1 MDKSAEKSLD
11 DFFSQYPIK
20 QYNKGQLL
28 IYAHEDPSGIFY
40 LESGSVRKYDIGHE
54 GDEVVLNVFTAKIFF
69 PISWAINK
77 TPNGYFFEAAT
88 PIQVRRAPVDAFN
101 AFLAANPSIVFSL
114 LKKVYKGLEDAQ
126 HRTVLL
132 MSGDAHDRLLFEL
145 FIEARRSG
153 EMQSDGSC
161 VVNVSL
167 ADLAQR
173 AGLTRETISRELGKI
188 IQSHELI
195 SRQNRSLVISDL
207 RALKEQLS

>member
-1 MDKSAEKSLD
+1 
-11 DFFSQYPIK
+11 
-20 QYNKGQLL
+20 
-28 IYAHEDPSGIFY
+28 
-40 LESGSVRKYDIGHE
+40 
-54 GDEVVLNVFTAKIFF
+54 
-69 PISWAINK
+69 
-77 TPNGYFFEAAT
+77 
-88 PIQVRRAPVDAFN
+88 
-101 AFLAANPSIVFSL
+101 
-114 LKKVYKGLEDAQ
+114 
-126 HRTVLL
+126 